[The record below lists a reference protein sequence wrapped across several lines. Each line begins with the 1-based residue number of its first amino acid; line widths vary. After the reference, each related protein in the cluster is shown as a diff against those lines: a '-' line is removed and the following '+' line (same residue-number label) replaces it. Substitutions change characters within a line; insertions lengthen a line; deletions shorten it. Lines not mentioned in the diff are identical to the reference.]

1 MAIFLL
7 ILTVCILSSR
17 GMLMKYASAGGS
29 NLAQMIVIFGTASVG
44 SLLLGLA
51 TGLLQIHASTLMFGC
66 MFGVFNFLSQ
76 YLYLRAM
83 KTGMASKVV
92 FISSCS
98 FLLQTIFSIIAYRE
112 PVSAFKA
119 MGIVMV
125 CCAQVCFSMRR
136 GEVRRS
142 SEKDPWFILAVLS
155 MVCSGLVGI
164 SQKMMGKS
172 LYPNE
177 VIGLSLIGTTIA
189 AGLPSLLLG
198 FKGEWKEQ
206 FAVMK
211 NRRTLVLSIVLG
223 FVAVAM
229 NTLST
234 YVAGLID
241 GSIVFPVMNCGN
253 LILSMFL
260 GRLLFKD
267 RLTNLQQLSVLLG
280 IAAIVVIGL

>member
-7 ILTVCILSSR
+7 FLTVCVLSSR

-29 NLAQMIVIFGTASVG
+29 NLAQMIVIFGTASIG

-51 TGLLQIHASTLMFGC
+51 TGMLQIHASTVLYASI
-66 MFGVFNFLSQ
+66 FGVFNFLSQ

-98 FLLQTIFSIIAYRE
+98 FLLQAIFSIIAYHE

-142 SEKDPWFILAVLS
+142 GEKDPWFILAVVS

-172 LYPNE
+172 AYPNE
-177 VIGLSLIGTTIA
+177 VIGLSFIATTIA
-189 AGLPSLLLG
+189 TVLPSLLLSA
-198 FKGEWKEQ
+198 KHEWKEQ

-223 FVAVAM
+223 FVAVVM

-234 YVAGLID
+234 YVASLID
-241 GSIVFPVMNCGN
+241 GSIVFPVTNCGN

-267 RLTNLQQLSVLLG
+267 RLTKLQQLSVMLG
-280 IAAIVVIGL
+280 IAAIIVIGL